1 MECNWYFEHPLFK
14 GFETPKLDAAGV
26 SLKVVIRVRKFFAV
40 WAQYDVLTLKW
51 CDLQTVLWR
60 WWKRWILPITR
71 TKSHSKTIN
80 KTCARKVGWSFEVK
94 KSQSQLKV
102 RFYWYGWKRHAEIV
116 CRCCKACN
124 EYFRGAMPRHGFLQ
138 DMRVGAPMERL
149 QIDLTGSHP
158 RSSKDGFVYIFTC
171 MCAFT

>member
-1 MECNWYFEHPLFK
+1 MQLVYHWKWWLGSENFLQCGHNMTFWLWNGAIYRQFYGDDGNVEFYQLLV
-14 GFETPKLDAAGV
+14 PKAIQSQLIKLVHEKSAGH
-26 SLKVVIRVRKFFAV
+26 L
-40 WAQYDVLTLKW
+40 
-51 CDLQTVLWR
+51 
-60 WWKRWILPITR
+60 
-71 TKSHSKTIN
+71 N
-80 KTCARKVGWSFEVK
+80 VK

-102 RFYWYGWKRHAEIV
+102 RFYWYGWKRHTEIV

-149 QIDLTGSHP
+149 QIDLTSSHP